1 MICSISVIIPTLGN
15 IENLNRLMK
24 STVSQHINQN
34 NYEVLIVV
42 NGLIEKKDV
51 AALDKWSMLYSEIL
65 KVYFIS
71 EKGVNIARNFGLSRA
86 KFSVALF
93 LDDDCE
99 LSNPHFLEEH
109 IRLHSLHEQ
118 IFAIGGA
125 YLLPA
130 SAKYFDQIYNY
141 IQIKWFISG
150 VQDTQLSSKTQY
162 LLGGNFSIKLETVK
176 DRKLKFDENI
186 LYGGSEYEFFRKANI
201 IGLKM
206 LTNGLDVIHHT
217 QESLLSLTRK
227 IFKQGRGKAYI
238 DGKYKIVSQ
247 DFVKEKKISNR
258 SGGVVDRTVRL
269 YFNYIFWMGY
279 YFYQK
284 KYFRIFYHIVK
295 HWSGSLN
302 MLRFEILSKISQQ
315 ISSKKEKGDRF

>member
-1 MICSISVIIPTLGN
+1 MICNISVIIPTLGN
-15 IENLNRLMK
+15 IENLNRLMQ
-24 STVSQHINQN
+24 SIVSQHINQN
-34 NYEVLIVV
+34 NYEVIIVV

-51 AALDKWSMLYSEIL
+51 AALDKWSSSYSEIL
-65 KVYFIS
+65 KIYFIS

-99 LSNPHFLEEH
+99 LSNPCFLEEH
-109 IRLHSLHEQ
+109 IHLHSLHEK
-118 IFAIGGA
+118 IFATGGT
-125 YLLPA
+125 YLLPDH
-130 SAKYFDQIYNY
+130 AKFFDQIYNY
-141 IQIKWFISG
+141 IQIKWFVSG
-150 VQDTQLSSKTQY
+150 IEDAQLSTKTQY
-162 LLGGNFSIKLETVK
+162 LLGGNFSIKLEAAK

-206 LTNGLDVIHHT
+206 LTNELDVIHHT

-238 DGKYKIVSQ
+238 DGKYQIVSQ
-247 DFVKEKKISNR
+247 DFIKEKKISN
-258 SGGVVDRTVRL
+258 SSSSIVDRAVRL

-279 YFYQK
+279 YFHQK

-302 MLRFEILSKISQQ
+302 MWRFEFLSKISQQ